1 MNDKKLLR
9 VGIVGTVIAAVCCF
23 TPLLVLLVV
32 GVGLSVIVGWLDYAL
47 FPALFASMGLTAYAL
62 YLRSGSLGPSPK
74 AMIAGGVIVLS
85 ALIIWLEFRYELRIS
100 IAAAAVVALY
110 AVYLRSATLRRT
122 S

>member
-1 MNDKKLLR
+1 MKRQLWILGGA
-9 VGIVGTVIAAVCCF
+9 VVAALSCV
-23 TPLLVLLVV
+23 TPVLVVLLTT
-32 GVGLSVIVGWLDYAL
+32 VGLSALVGWLDYAL

-85 ALIIWLEFRYELRIS
+85 ALIIWLEFRYALRIS